1 MWPFSF
7 FFENDLFS
15 GGWTMMRGGSGGRR
29 RGTTTTTWFINSM
42 AVGVFETIYDF
53 CLLIIYDVD
62 IERNE
67 RETVKCIY
75 GH

>member
-1 MWPFSF
+1 MIYF
-7 FFENDLFS
+7 FY
-15 GGWTMMRGGSGGRR
+15 GGWTGLDDERRQWGGERR
-29 RGTTTTTWFINSM
+29 LGTTWFINSV
-42 AVGVFETIYDF
+42 AVGETIYPF

>member
-1 MWPFSF
+1 MIY
-7 FFENDLFS
+7 FS
-15 GGWTMMRGGSGGRR
+15 GGRTGLDDERR
-29 RGTTTTTWFINSM
+29 QWGERLGTTWFINSV
-42 AVGVFETIYDF
+42 AVGETIYPF